1 MPDDDWLDPLQQR
14 VWRAGLAAARLL
26 AEAIDGQLRRDAGL
40 THADYELLVHL
51 SEAPTGRLRMGDLAS
66 RTLFSR
72 SRLSH
77 AVSRME
83 AQGLVAR
90 AGCGSDR
97 RGTYAQ
103 LTPAGY
109 AQLAAAAPGHA
120 RTVRAT
126 VFAGLSRSQLIEL
139 DAILASIRDHLAVP
153 EECPGSSGGAPGSA
167 APPQRPAPLTAR
179 GSSGSPPRGR
189 ARRRR

>member
-1 MPDDDWLDPLQQR
+1 MRDEGWLDPLQQR
-14 VWRAGLAAARLL
+14 VWRAGLAATRLL

-40 THADYELLVHL
+40 TLADYELLVHL
-51 SEAPTGRLRMGDLAS
+51 SESPAGRLRMGDLAS

-83 AQGLVAR
+83 ADGLVAR
-90 AGCGSDR
+90 SDCGSDR

-109 AQLAAAAPGHA
+109 ARLAAIAPGHA
-120 RTVRAT
+120 RTVRAA
-126 VFAGLSRSQLIEL
+126 VFEGLSPQQLVEL
-139 DAILASIRDHLAVP
+139 DAILTSIRDHLTRPARCPHVP
-153 EECPGSSGGAPGSA
+153 GAPPGSA
-167 APPQRPAPLTAR
+167 AVPEPSPPLTAPE
-179 GSSGSPPRGR
+179 SSG
-189 ARRRR
+189 